1 MILTRRKL
9 IQVKLEAAKGT
20 KETTGF
26 TDILA
31 ADPEIQST
39 GPTERRPGGGEYMG
53 NVQTATVGE
62 QSGTCSLRAEMRGN
76 GTLGLDAGVA
86 ALLQACGFGAPVTG
100 VYKPASDPANQKTC
114 TLQVWEEGVKKIL
127 YGAMGNLRLEGEMG
141 KPLWAN
147 CEFQGIYEP
156 PGDVARPTPSFGT
169 ETPPVLKGCTF
180 TIGGASRNVTSF
192 SLDMQNEIALLTSI
206 VPATGIAY
214 AQKRDRDPVVSFDL
228 EAEAVGG
235 GGYDVFGAWLAGT
248 EAALS
253 LVMGSGAGKQI
264 TISIPKLQYRD
275 IPEGDRDG
283 FQTWNIAGQCNH
295 NTGDDDVSITV
306 AQV

>member
-1 MILTRRKL
+1 MILMRRNL
-9 IQVKLEAAKGT
+9 IQVALETVKGT

-26 TDILA
+26 SDILA

-76 GTLGLDAGVA
+76 GTNAMDAGVA
-86 ALLQACGFGAPVTG
+86 ALLQSCGFVVAGE
-100 VYKPASDPANQKTC
+100 VYTPESNPANHKTC

-127 YGAMGNLRLEGEMG
+127 YGAMGNPKLEGEMG

-147 CEFQGIYEP
+147 FEFQGIYDTVA
-156 PGDVARPTPSFGT
+156 DVARPTPSFGT

-180 TIGGASRNVTSF
+180 TIGGISRNVTNF
-192 SLDMQNEIALLTSI
+192 SLDMQNQIALLTSI

-214 AQKRDRDPVVSFDL
+214 AVKQDRDPVVSFDL
-228 EAEAVGG
+228 EAEPVAT
-235 GGYDVFGAWLAGT
+235 YDVFGAWLAGT

-253 LVMGSGAGKQI
+253 LVLGSGAGKQI
-264 TISIPKLQYRD
+264 TISIPKLQYRE
-275 IPEGDRDG
+275 IPEADSDG
-283 FQTWNIAGQCNH
+283 FRTWNITGQCNH
-295 NTGDDDVSITV
+295 NTGDDEVSIAV
-306 AQV
+306 AIV